1 MGWPRRWWALAVL
14 SLGLV
19 MLAVDVTVLN
29 LAVPA
34 IEADL
39 APSSTQM
46 LWIVDVYGFVI
57 GALLMTMGALGDRV
71 GRRRLLLVGVA
82 FFAVAS
88 VLAASATGPGQLIAA
103 RALQGAAGATL
114 MPATLS
120 LIRTMFTDD
129 RERSRAVSVWVA
141 TYAVGAAAGPVIGGF
156 LLEHFRWGA
165 IFLIN
170 VPVAVVIVVAGL
182 VTLPAGREG
191 VGGDERPSPFDA
203 TGAVLSVVALF
214 SGIYAVKTAVLEG
227 VDAGV
232 VVTAVVA
239 VVVGVVF
246 VRHLGRA
253 AHPLVDPGM
262 LRRPS
267 YAAAVTVNAGTMFLF
282 VGMLIVVS
290 PLLQTVLGVTPLAA
304 GLLFLPGLVVSG
316 VVAVWVGGVMDRFS
330 PALLI
335 TAGLVVSGLGLVV
348 FVGCALGLLPG
359 SDVAWV
365 AVAYLLI
372 AGGSGAV
379 DPVTNVIVVDAAP
392 AEQAGA
398 AASLSEVGYELGGAV
413 GTAVLG
419 TVLAGVQG
427 VRESGGAGT
436 AEAFRS
442 GAGAAGVAALVAAGL
457 MIVLVRRRL
466 TGYRIR

>member
-182 VTLPAGREG
+182 VTLPAGR
-191 VGGDERPSPFDA
+191 VGADGDARPSPFDA

-232 VVTAVVA
+232 VATAVVA
-239 VVVGVVF
+239 VVVGVLF

-304 GLLFLPGLVVSG
+304 GMLFLPGLVVSG
-316 VVAVWVGGVMDRFS
+316 LVAVWVGGAMDRFS

-335 TAGLVVSGLGLVV
+335 TAGLVVSALGLVV

-359 SDVAWV
+359 SGSTEDRGFAAGSVASTR
-365 AVAYLLI
+365 ARRSSSERSSSSSRGPSCRPSPAPCPA
-372 AGGSGAV
+372 AGSTPGS
-379 DPVTNVIVVDAAP
+379 VTRSQP
-392 AEQAGA
+392 C
-398 AASLSEVGYELGGAV
+398 
-413 GTAVLG
+413 G
-419 TVLAGVQG
+419 TV
-427 VRESGGAGT
+427 VRRTWFWQRSQLCGSSSS
-436 AEAFRS
+436 RS
-442 GAGAAGVAALVAAGL
+442 GPMVATCRA
-457 MIVLVRRRL
+457 
-466 TGYRIR
+466 